1 MPDTHKTEKSAT
13 WIVVARSRLAQRRAE
28 KPATKAGQIRALWPE
43 IDAALAGGQSMK
55 SIRRWL
61 EEDAGISLGI
71 ASLTSYISRIR
82 RRERENRR
90 IEGPAQ
96 SIRAQTRAEPVHSP
110 FSARPPISSPP
121 QPSPATTSPED
132 PLAQAM
138 RALSKRPAGQL
149 RFCHSG
155 HTFSNRTSSRSCAM
169 PAEGSSSIYR
179 SAAARC

>member
-55 SIRRWL
+55 SIRKWL

-71 ASLTSYISRIR
+71 ASLTSYISRLR
-82 RRERENRR
+82 RRDRANRR
-90 IEGPAQ
+90 IEGPAPQ
-96 SIRAQTRAEPVHSP
+96 SVPTQTTVEQFPAAL
-110 FSARPPISSPP
+110 SARPPISTPR
-121 QPSPATTSPED
+121 QASPATTPPDD

-138 RALSKRPAGQL
+138 RALSKRAIDIRQIHNDGDPQGRKL
-149 RFCHSG
+149 
-155 HTFSNRTSSRSCAM
+155 
-169 PAEGSSSIYR
+169 I
-179 SAAARC
+179 